1 MSNGD
6 SEFTRRKFLS
16 AAALGLACAGMTG
29 FTSRPVSAQAA
40 GEEKI
45 HYRRLGKSGPEI
57 PVISLGA
64 GSTTSPAIIQAA
76 FEKGIRHFDT
86 AAGYNY
92 GSNEQMI
99 GNVLNKMG
107 VRDKANIGTKDAI
120 FQKCEGLSA
129 RETIEKTIKLFE
141 NSLKRLRT
149 DYIDIYHLYNVTAA
163 EMVNNPGILE
173 GLALLKQQKKAIQI
187 GVSTHTN
194 TADVINETIKHDVF
208 DVIMTSYNFT
218 MADDKTLNDAI
229 AAAGKKGLGFL
240 AMKTQAG
247 GSRWP
252 KPESR
257 SKYSSSTIMTAAL
270 KWVLSNKNIT
280 SCTPAI
286 TNYDILNED
295 FSVAYDLEYTPE
307 EKEFL
312 KDNNAVL
319 SIGFCRQCRK
329 CLASCPNNADIPT
342 LMRTHM
348 YTAQYGDLRYAR
360 ATYDSIPR
368 GSRLD
373 ACSDCSTCIA
383 SCANTVDIKRRIDEL
398 KLIYT

>member
-1 MSNGD
+1 MSTRN

-16 AAALGLACAGMTG
+16 AAALGLAGAGMSGLTPRLASG
-29 FTSRPVSAQAA
+29 QTTQEKQAV
-40 GEEKI
+40 
-45 HYRRLGKSGPEI
+45 YRRLGKSGPEI
-57 PVISLGA
+57 PVISMGA
-64 GSTTSPAIIQAA
+64 GSTTSPAIVQAA

-86 AAGYNY
+86 AAGYSF

-99 GNVLNKMG
+99 GNVIHKMG
-107 VRDKANIGTKDAI
+107 VRDKANIGTKDTI
-120 FQKCEGLSA
+120 PQKCVGLSA
-129 RETIEKTIKLFE
+129 GEAREKTIKMIE
-141 NSLKRLRT
+141 ASLKRMKT
-149 DYIDIYHLYNVTAA
+149 DYVDIYYLHDLNSV

-173 GLALLKQQKKAIQI
+173 GLAVIKEQKKALQI

-194 TADVINETIKHDVF
+194 MAEIINETIKHDVF
-208 DVIMTSYNFT
+208 DVILTSYNFT
-218 MADDKTLNDAI
+218 MADDTTMNDAVT
-229 AAAGKKGLGFL
+229 AAGKKGLGIL

-252 KPESR
+252 NPESR
-257 SKYSSSTIMTAAL
+257 RNYSNSTIMTAAL
-270 KWVLSNKNIT
+270 KWVLSNKYVTTCI
-280 SCTPAI
+280 PAI

-295 FSVAYDLEYTPE
+295 FGVAYDPEYTPE

-329 CLASCPNNADIPT
+329 CLASCPNEADIPN

-348 YTAQYGDLRYAR
+348 YTAQYGDLQYAR
-360 ATYDSIPR
+360 ATYDSIPK
-368 GSRLD
+368 GKRLD

-383 SCANTVDIKRRIDEL
+383 DCANTVDIQRRIDEL
-398 KLIYT
+398 KMMYT

>member
-1 MSNGD
+1 MSTGN
-6 SEFTRRKFLS
+6 SEFTRRKFLT
-16 AAALGLACAGMTG
+16 AAALGLAGAGMTG
-29 FTSRPVSAQAA
+29 FTPRLASAQTA
-40 GEEKI
+40 EEKKVV
-45 HYRRLGKSGPEI
+45 YRRLGKLGPEI
-57 PVISLGA
+57 PVISMGA
-64 GSTTSPAIIQAA
+64 ASTTSPAIVQAA

-86 AAGYNY
+86 AAGYNF

-99 GNVLNKMG
+99 GNVINKMG
-107 VRDKANIGTKDAI
+107 VRDKAHIGTKDTI
-120 FQKCEGLSA
+120 PQKCAGLSTKEA
-129 RETIEKTIKLFE
+129 REKTIKTIEGSF
-141 NSLKRLRT
+141 KRLKT
-149 DYIDIYHLYNVTAA
+149 DYVDIYYLHDLNSAD
-163 EMVNNPGILE
+163 MVSNPGILE
-173 GLALLKQQKKAIQI
+173 GLAVIKEQKKAIQI

-194 TADVINETIKHDVF
+194 MAEVINEAVKHDVF
-208 DVIMTSYNFT
+208 DVILTSYNFT
-218 MADDKTLNDAI
+218 MVDDRTMNDAV
-229 AAAGKKGLGFL
+229 AAAGKKGLGIL

-252 KPESR
+252 NPESR
-257 SKYSSSTIMTAAL
+257 SNYSNSTIMTAAL
-270 KWVLSNKNIT
+270 KWVLSNKYIT
-280 SCTPAI
+280 TCIPAI

-307 EKEFL
+307 EREFL

-360 ATYDSIPR
+360 ATYDSIPK

-373 ACSDCSTCIA
+373 ACSDCSTCVA
-383 SCANTVDIKRRIDEL
+383 SCANTVDINRRIDEL
-398 KLIYT
+398 KLMYT